1 MDQFE
6 RSLERLSP
14 DQVAAVGAG
23 LSVLLPVAAFAWA
36 AGNGAWR
43 GGSVAAAVVAV
54 VIVAAG
60 LYAFRLGAAGRS
72 G

>member
-1 MDQFE
+1 MDNLQ
-6 RSLERLSP
+6 RWLERPRP
-14 DQVAAVGAG
+14 DQVVAVAAG
-23 LSVLLPVAAFAWA
+23 LSLLLPVAAFAWA
-36 AGNGAWR
+36 AGHGPWR

-54 VIVAAG
+54 VIMAAG